1 MPLAFGSQPVLRTS
15 RLLPFSIIVIAHLML
30 IIALQHILLPDTAP
44 AAPKAIVM
52 TLLTPPP
59 PPAAAVATQRAIQ
72 PVTPAVSHP
81 VLAEPSPVNIAPA
94 PEATF
99 VPPAIAVI
107 TPATA
112 PAITETTH
120 GTATHPTPPAI
131 RQISEVQYIRAPQAE
146 YPPMAKRMGE
156 QGKVTLTVLVNEKG
170 HAERVDIQK
179 TSGSQRLDEAARQ
192 ALMRAVFKPYVE
204 DGKPLPVM
212 AFATISFSLDT

>member
-1 MPLAFGSQPVLRTS
+1 MG
-15 RLLPFSIIVIAHLML
+15 HLML
-30 IIALQHILLPDTAP
+30 IIALQNILLPATAP
-44 AAPKAIVM
+44 AAPKEIVM
-52 TLLTPPP
+52 AVLTPPP
-59 PPAAAVATQRAIQ
+59 PPAATVATQRASQ
-72 PVTPAVSHP
+72 PLTPAVP
-81 VLAEPSPVNIAPA
+81 DTVLAESSPVNITPA
-94 PEATF
+94 PETAF
-99 VPPAIAVI
+99 VPPAITVI
-107 TPATA
+107 APATA

-120 GTATHPTPPAI
+120 GIAAHPAPPAI

-170 HAERVDIQK
+170 YAERVDIQK

-212 AFATISFSLDT
+212 ASATISFSLDT